1 MGRVID
7 DGDLLL
13 RPLVARDAGELF
25 MLADTHRQALRRY
38 MSWVDNTTAVAD
50 MSYYI
55 LTLNGFWKAGITY
68 GILEGEKLRGTVGFH
83 HSEMRNNRAEIGY
96 WLSPNH
102 HGRGL
107 GTRAVQLA
115 LEAAFRY
122 TNVNRIEAKVHP
134 DNAPSIRLLS
144 KLGFLFEGI
153 ERQGIKLGN
162 RYQDHR
168 VYSLLREERRS

>member
-55 LTLNGFWKAGITY
+55 LTLNG
-68 GILEGEKLRGTVGFH
+68 L
-83 HSEMRNNRAEIGY
+83 
-96 WLSPNH
+96 
-102 HGRGL
+102 
-107 GTRAVQLA
+107 
-115 LEAAFRY
+115 
-122 TNVNRIEAKVHP
+122 NVFDMLVRAKVFV
-134 DNAPSIRLLS
+134 AAYRAAERAGLS
-144 KLGFLFEGI
+144 VPRGVL
-153 ERQGIKLGN
+153 
-162 RYQDHR
+162 
-168 VYSLLREERRS
+168 